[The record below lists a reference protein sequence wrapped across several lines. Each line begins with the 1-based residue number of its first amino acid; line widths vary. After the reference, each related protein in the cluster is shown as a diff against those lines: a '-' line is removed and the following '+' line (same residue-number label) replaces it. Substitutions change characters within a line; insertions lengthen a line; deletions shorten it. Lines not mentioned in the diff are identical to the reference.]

1 MHIIIIIE
9 RVSGGRGVPPSA
21 LQAPLDGRLTC
32 LLTLAKGE
40 TEALAHMHFYPRNS
54 PTTPT
59 MDAATPPTSIHI
71 ALSVGEPVKKRAMS
85 ELNDLAALTPKMSS
99 RIPPASSASATA
111 LCMFCLSCCQRPAQ
125 RGLSAAGKRASKA
138 DDTGSVLRT
147 L

>member
-1 MHIIIIIE
+1 MLESCEDRARGDAHHH
-9 RVSGGRGVPPSA
+9 RGNVSVTGRASQRASVT
-21 LQAPLDGRLTC
+21 LDGRLTC

-85 ELNDLAALTPKMSS
+85 ELNELAALTPKMSS
-99 RIPPASSASATA
+99 RMPP
-111 LCMFCLSCCQRPAQ
+111 
-125 RGLSAAGKRASKA
+125 
-138 DDTGSVLRT
+138 
-147 L
+147 